1 MKYIKSLKKHMM
13 AWRLWAIKE
22 EEEEEEV
29 LSLLLVL

>member
-22 EEEEEEV
+22 EEEEEV